1 MGNGLCGTSNPQ
13 QVSRGMPE
21 PKPLKPIVTPSYSEK
36 DGAMFEFKPQS
47 SEVLKP
53 TAPYDSFEKEYQ
65 AASAVSQPKRSPKRT
80 PPKDKAFKSQPKKQK
95 SVMDNNDKH
104 FHRKCTIVL
113 EYLKLEL
120 AIILPEIIEA
130 KKVLEIKYNKDT
142 TEHLKKLQKATKK
155 LKTMISDCKNQVLT
169 AQ

>member
-1 MGNGLCGTSNPQ
+1 
-13 QVSRGMPE
+13 
-21 PKPLKPIVTPSYSEK
+21 
-36 DGAMFEFKPQS
+36 
-47 SEVLKP
+47 
-53 TAPYDSFEKEYQ
+53 
-65 AASAVSQPKRSPKRT
+65 
-80 PPKDKAFKSQPKKQK
+80 
-95 SVMDNNDKH
+95 MDNNDKH